1 MSVLGEPHGPARP
14 ADFGGMMSQPTHPS
28 GADGEWQQG
37 PDGQWRKAP
46 PEQDAAGGPV
56 PPAQAP
62 PGQAPPAQTSP
73 GQVPPGQAPPG
84 SGSGAA
90 GGPAAR
96 PAAQPGVPVGAGEEQ
111 GWGVAMHLGGVF
123 LSWLVPLVLWLVFRE
138 RSRMLD
144 DHGKEALNFQIT
156 LFIAYIVGA
165 ATTIILIGF
174 LILFLAWVLSVVFS
188 ILAAIAAYNRRPY
201 RYPLTIRFIK

>member
-1 MSVLGEPHGPARP
+1 MT
-14 ADFGGMMSQPTHPS
+14 QPTRPT

-37 PDGQWRKAP
+37 PDGQWHKAP
-46 PEQDAAGGPV
+46 PEPSIAAGPAPSGGP
-56 PPAQAP
+56 
-62 PGQAPPAQTSP
+62 T
-73 GQVPPGQAPPG
+73 
-84 SGSGAA
+84 
-90 GGPAAR
+90 GGPAGG
-96 PAAQPGVPVGAGEEQ
+96 QPGSPSGVSPGGSSDGQSGVPVSAGEEQ

-123 LSWLVPLVLWLVFRE
+123 LSWLVPLVLWLVFRQ

>member
-1 MSVLGEPHGPARP
+1 
-14 ADFGGMMSQPTHPS
+14 MSQHTHPS
-28 GADGEWQQG
+28 GADGGWQQG
-37 PDGQWRKAP
+37 PDGQWRK
-46 PEQDAAGGPV
+46 
-56 PPAQAP
+56 
-62 PGQAPPAQTSP
+62 
-73 GQVPPGQAPPG
+73 VPPGQSPAADPGPASGQTPPG
-84 SGSGAA
+84 QNF
-90 GGPAAR
+90 PAQNF
-96 PAAQPGVPVGAGEEQ
+96 PAQSSPGQGGVPVSAGEEQ

-123 LSWLVPLVLWLVFRE
+123 LSWLVPLVLWLVFRQ

-156 LFIAYIVGA
+156 LFIAYLVGA

-188 ILAAIAAYNRRPY
+188 ILAAVAAYNRRPY

>member
-1 MSVLGEPHGPARP
+1 MTQPA
-14 ADFGGMMSQPTHPS
+14 QPS
-28 GADGEWQQG
+28 GADGEWQQD
-37 PDGQWRKAP
+37 PDGQWRKL
-46 PEQDAAGGPV
+46 
-56 PPAQAP
+56 PPAR
-62 PGQAPPAQTSP
+62 GGT
-73 GQVPPGQAPPG
+73 
-84 SGSGAA
+84 
-90 GGPAAR
+90 GGPA
-96 PAAQPGVPVGAGEEQ
+96 PAAQHPPGGGYNTAGRPAGQPAVPVSAGEEQ

-123 LSWLVPLVLWLVFRE
+123 LSWLVPLVLWLVFRQ

-174 LILFLAWVLSVVFS
+174 LVLFLAWVFSVVFS
-188 ILAAIAAYNRRPY
+188 ILAAVAAYNRRPY

>member
-1 MSVLGEPHGPARP
+1 
-14 ADFGGMMSQPTHPS
+14 MSQPTHPS

-37 PDGQWRKAP
+37 PDGQWHKVPREPVTAP
-46 PEQDAAGGPV
+46 GSPGTHPAGAG
-56 PPAQAP
+56 
-62 PGQAPPAQTSP
+62 PGQPSARP
-73 GQVPPGQAPPG
+73 
-84 SGSGAA
+84 SGA
-90 GGPAAR
+90 
-96 PAAQPGVPVGAGEEQ
+96 PGVPVSAGEEQ

-123 LSWLVPLVLWLVFRE
+123 LSWLVPLVLWLVFRQ

-156 LFIAYIVGA
+156 LFIAYLVGA

-174 LILFLAWVLSVVFS
+174 LILFLAWLLSVVFS
-188 ILAAIAAYNRRPY
+188 ILAAVAAYNRRPY

>member
-1 MSVLGEPHGPARP
+1 MT
-14 ADFGGMMSQPTHPS
+14 QPTRPT

-37 PDGQWRKAP
+37 PDGQWHKAP
-46 PEQDAAGGPV
+46 PEPSIAAGPAPSGGPTGSPAGGPTGSPSGV
-56 PPAQAP
+56 
-62 PGQAPPAQTSP
+62 SP
-73 GQVPPGQAPPG
+73 GG
-84 SGSGAA
+84 SSV
-90 GGPAAR
+90 
-96 PAAQPGVPVGAGEEQ
+96 AQSGVPVSAGEEQ

-123 LSWLVPLVLWLVFRE
+123 LSWLVPLVLWLVFRQ

>member
-1 MSVLGEPHGPARP
+1 MT
-14 ADFGGMMSQPTHPS
+14 QPGHPS

-37 PDGQWRKAP
+37 SDGQWRKLP
-46 PEQDAAGGPV
+46 PQHGGAGGPV
-56 PPAQAP
+56 PPGEDPSGQSTSCPAASGQTP
-62 PGQAPPAQTSP
+62 PGGYNTAGQPA
-73 GQVPPGQAPPG
+73 GQ
-84 SGSGAA
+84 
-90 GGPAAR
+90 PA
-96 PAAQPGVPVGAGEEQ
+96 VPVSAGEEQ

-123 LSWLVPLVLWLVFRE
+123 LSWLVPLVLWLVFRQ

-156 LFIAYIVGA
+156 LFIAYLVGA

-188 ILAAIAAYNRRPY
+188 ILAAVAAYNRRPY

>member
-1 MSVLGEPHGPARP
+1 
-14 ADFGGMMSQPTHPS
+14 MSQPTHPS

-37 PDGQWRKAP
+37 PDGQWHKVARKPVAAP
-46 PEQDAAGGPV
+46 GSPE
-56 PPAQAP
+56 
-62 PGQAPPAQTSP
+62 APPAGPAP
-73 GQVPPGQAPPG
+73 GQPDQRAAQPDQRPGQS
-84 SGSGAA
+84 SGRPSGA
-90 GGPAAR
+90 
-96 PAAQPGVPVGAGEEQ
+96 PGVPVSAGEEQ

-123 LSWLVPLVLWLVFRE
+123 LSWLVPLVLWLVFRQ

-156 LFIAYIVGA
+156 LFIAYLVGA

-188 ILAAIAAYNRRPY
+188 ILAAVAAYNRRPY

>member
-1 MSVLGEPHGPARP
+1 MTQPA
-14 ADFGGMMSQPTHPS
+14 HPS

-37 PDGQWRKAP
+37 SDGQWRKL
-46 PEQDAAGGPV
+46 
-56 PPAQAP
+56 P
-62 PGQAPPAQTSP
+62 PGGGYNTAGQPAD
-73 GQVPPGQAPPG
+73 
-84 SGSGAA
+84 
-90 GGPAAR
+90 R
-96 PAAQPGVPVGAGEEQ
+96 PAVPVSAGEEQ

-123 LSWLVPLVLWLVFRE
+123 LSWLVPLVLWLVFRQ

-156 LFIAYIVGA
+156 LFIAYLVGA

-188 ILAAIAAYNRRPY
+188 ILAAVAAYNRRPY

>member
-1 MSVLGEPHGPARP
+1 MT
-14 ADFGGMMSQPTHPS
+14 QPTRPT

-37 PDGQWRKAP
+37 PDGQWHKAP
-46 PEQDAAGGPV
+46 PEPSIAAGPAPSGGPTGS
-56 PPAQAP
+56 PSGGQ
-62 PGQAPPAQTSP
+62 PGSPSGVSP
-73 GQVPPGQAPPG
+73 GGPSVGQ
-84 SGSGAA
+84 S
-90 GGPAAR
+90 
-96 PAAQPGVPVGAGEEQ
+96 GVPVSAGEEQ

-123 LSWLVPLVLWLVFRE
+123 LSWLVPLVLWLVFRQ